1 VRLSAR
7 ILPVCLAVLLS
18 CAPEDSVVVPSDVSY
33 ALPAGTIPF
42 TPATRHALEGVY
54 QVTENARVFGEFV
67 VLRWSYVADGP
78 DTTHYLSMFAGREVS
93 YFVLQGGRT
102 DSTLHF
108 SGYWRKMTS
117 FQTGNAAFMI
127 RATDGGRALGGAV
140 PRAQRDTLT
149 MIGRF
154 NSSDGG
160 DAQALTLRYVRPL
173 YITTPFAVI
182 AHRGGGRNS
191 DMLPASENT
200 VGMILHAER
209 FGASGVEIDVRMT
222 SDNVPILF
230 HDEDLTL
237 RLNIKNGLVGPVE
250 SYSYV
255 QLQTFVRLLHDETIP
270 TLREVLDAVVDKTNL
285 RFVWLDM
292 KSSRASMGAV
302 RTLQR
307 AAMLRANMQA
317 AAGRRNPLAIL
328 IGLPDQEKADEF
340 MTLADHA
347 EAPAICEISPE
358 EVRRTGAAVWAPR
371 WTLGTQPSEVAQMHA
386 EGRKVVVWTLDVPQ
400 YIAQFV
406 QQGDLD
412 GILSNY
418 PSSVA
423 FTYFVKPPQ

>member
-1 VRLSAR
+1 VILFGR
-7 ILPVCLAVLLS
+7 ILPCCLVLFLS
-18 CAPEDSVVVPSDVSY
+18 CAPEDSIVVPSDASY
-33 ALPAGTIPF
+33 ALPAGILPL
-42 TPATRHALEGVY
+42 TPATRRAIEGVY
-54 QVTENARVFGEFV
+54 QVIDNAKVFGEYV
-67 VLRWSYVADGP
+67 VLRWSYVADGS

-93 YFVLQGGRT
+93 YFILQGGRR
-102 DSTLHF
+102 DSTLLF

-117 FQTGNAAFMI
+117 FQTGNAAFAI
-127 RATDGGRALGGAV
+127 KASEGGRSLTGAV
-140 PRAQRDTLT
+140 PRPQRDTLAFT
-149 MIGRF
+149 GKF
-154 NSSDGG
+154 NASDGG
-160 DAQALTLRYVRPL
+160 GDQTLTLRYVRPL
-173 YITTPFAVI
+173 YVTTPFAAI

-200 VGMILHAER
+200 VAMILLAER

-230 HDEDLTL
+230 HDENLTL

-292 KSSRASMGAV
+292 KSGRASMSAV

-307 AAMLRANMQA
+307 IAMARANIQA
-317 AAGRRNPLAIL
+317 AAGRRNPLVIL

-423 FTYFVKPPQ
+423 FTYLVKPPQ